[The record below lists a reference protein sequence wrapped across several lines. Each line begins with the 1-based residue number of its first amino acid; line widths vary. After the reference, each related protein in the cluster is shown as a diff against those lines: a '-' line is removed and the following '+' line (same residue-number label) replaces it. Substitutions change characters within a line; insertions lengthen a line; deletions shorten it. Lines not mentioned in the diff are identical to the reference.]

1 MAVIAKHYFKNK
13 PIEEADPEVM
23 RAFIIDQ
30 YDVGRNKWLQWRIAS
45 QRQEIARLYEEIKR
59 LKTGE

>member
-1 MAVIAKHYFKNK
+1 MSVIAKHYFKNK
-13 PIEEADPEVM
+13 SIEEADPEEM

-45 QRQEIARLYEEIKR
+45 QRQEIARLHKEIER